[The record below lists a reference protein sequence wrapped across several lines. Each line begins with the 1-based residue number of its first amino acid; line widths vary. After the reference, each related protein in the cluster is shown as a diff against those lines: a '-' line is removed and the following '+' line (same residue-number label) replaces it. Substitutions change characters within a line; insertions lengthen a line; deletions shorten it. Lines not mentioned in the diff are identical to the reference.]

1 MLAEM
6 LEAHPGHLPLLSVRA
21 QCSALLVLYVLY
33 SIACGAP
40 GACSRQRLLAECGVV
55 YTAGLCAACQCV
67 CTLS

>member
-21 QCSALLVLYVLY
+21 RCSALLVLYVLY

-40 GACSRQRLLAECGVV
+40 GACSRQQRLPSVVWCTQLA
-55 YTAGLCAACQCV
+55 CAPHANV
-67 CTLS
+67 FVP